1 MAGVS
6 VEAAAVA
13 GAISL
18 CQQTI
23 QEFNKAS
30 SSLSRKYQAAGT
42 TWKDSKYQQ
51 LGGIVS
57 ECTKALDNPVKELE
71 MCIQK
76 LTALQK
82 AIAAYEQTTVK

>member
-1 MAGVS
+1 MSNVS
-6 VEAAAVA
+6 VESAAIS

-18 CQQTI
+18 CKQSI

-30 SSLSRKYQAAGT
+30 TDLSRKYQDAGSS
-42 TWKDSKYQQ
+42 WKDQKYVQ

-57 ECTKALDNPVKELE
+57 DCTNALNKPIKQLE
-71 MCIQK
+71 DCIQK

-82 AIAAYEQTTVK
+82 AVAEYEQTSVK